1 MAAYTWTTFPVSG
14 SANFETTARAVLE
27 LWRSNTDDMEAKLG
41 SIADGTID
49 AANVT
54 IPSGKTL
61 DVSAGTFTLAT
72 DQISGDKVEGGTINA
87 VTVNTLTIG
96 TVANGSVTVGSG
108 KTLNVSAGTLTLAAD
123 QISGDKVEGGTI
135 NAVTINTLTST
146 TVNATTVDTNVAA
159 AGVTLSGITLAA
171 DGTDANIDINITPK
185 GTGEVNITK
194 VDIDAGT
201 IDGATIST
209 SNVTVGSGK
218 TIDVSAGTLT
228 LANDQI
234 SGDKIHGGTIS
245 AFAST
250 GIDDNAD
257 AVAITI
263 DSSERVG
270 IGTASPLEKLDVN
283 GNVKITGELRATSA
297 ISGAII
303 TGSYQVG
310 TGYASSFLA
319 DSTSGSNSR
328 KSGVAFMA
336 TFGGSVADYT
346 ARRSADIISGYNG
359 GIWGT
364 EYLTFNVGGA
374 SDAGAIT
381 LERMRINGSGNVG
394 IGTTSPVNKLD
405 VEGAVAIGATYSGTF
420 TAPTNG
426 LIVEGNVG
434 IGAASPGAKLEVYN
448 STVIADVVGD
458 EKIVSVF
465 RVHDTSYYD
474 PILKIAAYRNS
485 IIDTGWSGVGLR
497 LQMQV
502 QATNMGYIEFNPA
515 TPVGGATQGVAIGA
529 NNTEIM
535 RLISGNVGIGVA
547 TPVNKLDVEGAVA
560 IGASYSGTSTAPTNG
575 LIVAGNV
582 GIGTASPGGK
592 LVSVSGSASV
602 PAVLAG
608 HEGTLPSLSSGTM
621 AAFFGS
627 LGNTSYV
634 TRFAILGGSVSG
646 AGVINFG
653 DELNE
658 SSGSILYHHFDDSFR
673 FATATTE
680 KLAILSSG
688 NVGIGVATPVN
699 KLDVEGAVAIGAAY
713 SGTSTAPTNGLIVEG
728 NVGIGV
734 ATVTAALHLK
744 ACTAA
749 ANTASL
755 KINAGTVATTP
766 VSGNIE
772 SDGTHLWWTD
782 SSGTRKQLDN

>member
-270 IGTASPLEKLDVN
+270 IGTTSP
-283 GNVKITGELRATSA
+283 
-297 ISGAII
+297 
-303 TGSYQVG
+303 VG
-310 TGYASSFLA
+310 TLSISSNYVSIALNDAVATPTTGGLIRFTGNGAGTYMYQINTAAAANFTTSNFALYVTASGL
-319 DSTSGSNSR
+319 
-328 KSGVAFMA
+328 
-336 TFGGSVADYT
+336 
-346 ARRSADIISGYNG
+346 I
-359 GIWGT
+359 
-364 EYLTFNVGGA
+364 
-374 SDAGAIT
+374 
-381 LERMRINGSGNVG
+381 G
-394 IGTTSPVNKLD
+394 IGSPPVNKLD
-405 VEGAVAIGATYSGTF
+405 VEGAVAIGAT
-420 TAPTNG
+420 
-426 LIVEGNVG
+426 
-434 IGAASPGAKLEVYN
+434 
-448 STVIADVVGD
+448 
-458 EKIVSVF
+458 
-465 RVHDTSYYD
+465 
-474 PILKIAAYRNS
+474 
-485 IIDTGWSGVGLR
+485 
-497 LQMQV
+497 
-502 QATNMGYIEFNPA
+502 
-515 TPVGGATQGVAIGA
+515 
-529 NNTEIM
+529 
-535 RLISGNVGIGVA
+535 
-547 TPVNKLDVEGAVA
+547 
-560 IGASYSGTSTAPTNG
+560 
-575 LIVAGNV
+575 
-582 GIGTASPGGK
+582 
-592 LVSVSGSASV
+592 
-602 PAVLAG
+602 
-608 HEGTLPSLSSGTM
+608 
-621 AAFFGS
+621 
-627 LGNTSYV
+627 
-634 TRFAILGGSVSG
+634 
-646 AGVINFG
+646 
-653 DELNE
+653 
-658 SSGSILYHHFDDSFR
+658 
-673 FATATTE
+673 
-680 KLAILSSG
+680 
-688 NVGIGVATPVN
+688 
-699 KLDVEGAVAIGAAY
+699 Y

-728 NVGIGV
+728 NVGIG
-734 ATVTAALHLK
+734 TAIVSPPGHALHVKTTTGIGWQSALFE
-744 ACTAA
+744 TLGI
-749 ANTASL
+749 ASL
-755 KINAGTVATTP
+755 IGFKNTSSTGASVVPWIEVGSYENDFIIRYDSNERFRINNIGNVGIGALPVNKLDVEGAVAIGATYSGTSTAPTNGLIVEGSVGIGTVSPGSKLYVTGGSIICDQGAIGVTNNDYSQYYQFSYRDSVGVHTSLTNYAARGTSASP
-766 VSGNIE
+766 SALQSSDSMFTINTYGW
-772 SDGTHLWWTD
+772 DGTQWTGGNSIIVSTD
-782 SSGTRKQLDN
+782 GTVSNGVVPTALRFYTNATNAPAERMRITSAGNVGIGTTAPNANAILDVTSTTKAFMPPRMTTAQRDAVSSPAAGMVIYNTTTGVLNFHNGTAWGAV